1 MPDALKST
9 SPSAT
14 AHLPASLQC
23 FPMFHCNTG
32 KQIALPACVQQRPQP
47 VRGGFPA
54 GAARHSSAFSRHDLP
69 ELVHYSCA
77 PNTEGAG
84 NAGCDRRTRGLVC
97 KKKAHELVTTG
108 MPKRSGIPRAMVL
121 TAASCSPWRAGLD
134 SHHHRRDHCSR
145 RLDSSV
151 GESGPHDLAVRARA
165 ARRAT
170 RSRPPLPAA
179 TSVTTRTS
187 LRSRRDGRM
196 RTIISD
202 IRKYK
207 F

>member
-1 MPDALKST
+1 MLPNVSLQYRETNST
-9 SPSAT
+9 SGMCSAKAT
-14 AHLPASLQC
+14 TRSRGLPCRRRQAQLC
-23 FPMFHCNTG
+23 VL
-32 KQIALPACVQQRPQP
+32 AAC
-47 VRGGFPA
+47 
-54 GAARHSSAFSRHDLP
+54 LP